1 MLKLKICGL
10 RDPENIKQVA
20 LLNPNM
26 VGFVFYEGSSRNIT
40 EDVLPIEIPS
50 SIEKVGV
57 FVNSEISYIDSMVKK
72 FHLNSVQLYHEDLK
86 PFRKLRIKVKL
97 IKALSIEKEND
108 IYKTRSYAQD
118 CDLFL
123 FDTKGKNSGG
133 NGIKFDWQILRTYEG
148 RTPFLLSGGITPGDA
163 ELINLLKHEN
173 MIGID
178 INSKFETAP
187 GIKNIEVIK
196 QFRKELYENFEYHK

>member
-86 PFRKLRIKVKL
+86 PFQKLRIKVKL